1 MRSNFEI
8 INELE
13 LRRILLKRHS
23 GQKLSTS
30 LLKQILDDS
39 LPWEEKRAI
48 WHFLYLS
55 GRHGLLAATLAQE
68 LKNKARIPFD
78 LLIQIMTEADLA
90 PKSAVIESVMKGA
103 RKQAAVDELIGP
115 RGWDEYDKRFAQMR
129 EQLLTQKNSEQ
140 HKFKDGMLEKFQFLQ
155 SQRMTE
161 QAGRL
166 LRRMVELYPDEIE
179 FKKLKQHFDEQ
190 WARDV
195 LSDHQALLSSEKLDR
210 TATAP
215 STSDEEMLKCFAQEG
230 EKISMEHR
238 EFAADLSVGFWF
250 LEDYNRALEIL
261 PFAPPSLAND
271 WLRAELLFAARRFIE
286 CIELLNVLEV
296 KYVNDPESTF
306 AVSYLRAQCLQYC
319 GQQAAALEILQSIVR
334 VRPNYRSVSALIQQ
348 WTEGSG
354 WE

>member
-1 MRSNFEI
+1 MEI

-13 LRRILLKRHS
+13 LRRILKKRQS

-30 LLKQILDDS
+30 LIKQILDES
-39 LPWEEKRAI
+39 IPWEEKRAI

-55 GRHGLLAATLAQE
+55 GRHGVLAVTLAQE
-68 LKNKARIPFD
+68 LKSKSRVPFD
-78 LLIQIMTEADLA
+78 LLIQLMTDAEIT

-103 RKQAAVDELIGP
+103 RKQSAVDELIGP
-115 RGWDEYDKRFAQMR
+115 RGWDQYDARFAQIR

-140 HKFKDGMLEKFQFLQ
+140 HKFKDGLLEKFQFLQ

-161 QAGRL
+161 QAGRV
-166 LRRMVELYPDEIE
+166 LRQMVELYPDEPE
-179 FKKLKQHFDEQ
+179 FKKLKQNFDEQ

-195 LSDHQALLSSEKLDR
+195 LSDHQAVLSSEKLDR

-215 STSDEEMLKCFAQEG
+215 SSSDEEMLKCFAQEG
-230 EKISMEHR
+230 EKIIMEHR
-238 EFAADLSVGFWF
+238 DFAADLSLAFWF
-250 LEDYNRALEIL
+250 MDEYNRALEVL
-261 PFAPPSLAND
+261 NFASPSLAND